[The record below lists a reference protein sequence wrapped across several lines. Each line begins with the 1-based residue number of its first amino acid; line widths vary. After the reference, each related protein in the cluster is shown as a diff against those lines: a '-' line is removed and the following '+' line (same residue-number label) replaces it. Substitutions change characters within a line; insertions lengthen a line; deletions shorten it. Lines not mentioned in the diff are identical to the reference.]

1 MMSTVPTESKKS
13 QPQLP
18 FSKAVEFAWKSVRI
32 RLGRSLVTAGGV
44 FLGIA
49 FLASVLLS
57 KAIAGDKIT
66 PDEAARSSWLVALSL
81 IVCTVGITNSML
93 MSVSE
98 RYREIGTM
106 KCLGAMDKFVLKIF
120 MIEAAAMGVIA
131 SLLGSLVGC
140 GLMLLVKW
148 AVGVSKTDAEQ
159 GLTWHGSLSLGAFG
173 LDIVICT
180 LVGTFLT
187 MLAAY
192 FPARYASEIP
202 PAGALR
208 MDV

>member
-1 MMSTVPTESKKS
+1 MSTVPQDGKKK

-18 FSKAVEFAWKSVRI
+18 FSKAVDFAWKSVRI
-32 RLGRSLVTAGGV
+32 RMMRSLVTAGGV

-57 KAIAGDKIT
+57 RDIAGKNIT

-93 MSVSE
+93 MSVTE

-106 KCLGAMDKFVLKIF
+106 KCLGAMNGFVLKIF

-131 SLLGSLVGC
+131 SFLGALIGC
-140 GLMLLVKW
+140 GLTVLMKL
-148 AVGVSKTDAEQ
+148 AVGVSKVEAEQ
-159 GLTWHGSLSLGAFG
+159 GITWHGSLTAGAFA
-173 LDIVICT
+173 LDVLIC
-180 LVGTFLT
+180 VAIGTFLT
-187 MLAAY
+187 MLAAF
-192 FPARYASEIP
+192 FPARYASQIP